1 MPRARGGNGRYTR
14 SQDTAER
21 DAAACR
27 LRTEGRTYDQI
38 AQQLGFA
45 DRSNARD
52 AVERALKATVQ
63 EPADQVRQLELAR
76 LDALWAAAWAVLE
89 REHVVVNS
97 GEIVIDTRE
106 GADGQPLL
114 DDAPVLKAVQTLLKV
129 AERRAKLLGLDAP
142 TKIEQ
147 GGTVKYVIEGVDLG
161 KLR

>member
-1 MPRARGGNGRYTR
+1 MPKARGGNGRYTR
-14 SQDTAER
+14 TADTAER

-27 LRTEGRTYDQI
+27 LRTQGLSYRAI
-38 AQQLGFA
+38 ATQLGMA
-45 DRSNARD
+45 GPSNAHQ
-52 AVERALKATVQ
+52 AVERALKATVA
-63 EPADQVRQLELAR
+63 EPADQVRQLELDR

-97 GEIVIDTRE
+97 GEIVIDTRNE
-106 GADGQPLL
+106 DGLPLL